1 MDGDRSITFFATM
14 EKVDAVQV
22 DNGITKK
29 PMLSRH
35 GIGEQND

>member
-29 PMLSRH
+29 PMLSKH
-35 GIGEQND
+35 GTGE